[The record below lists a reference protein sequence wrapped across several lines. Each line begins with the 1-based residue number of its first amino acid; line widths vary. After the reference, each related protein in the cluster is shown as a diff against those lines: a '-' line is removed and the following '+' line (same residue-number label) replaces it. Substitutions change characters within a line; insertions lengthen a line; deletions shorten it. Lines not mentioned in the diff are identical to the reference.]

1 MDGIS
6 ISDLQ
11 ETLNY
16 ISDENFE
23 RLLRFWRGDILSSQ
37 DQSLLQKEITETKG
51 MLSALRFKDS
61 SPYYQHHETT

>member
-6 ISDLQ
+6 TSDLQ

-61 SPYYQHHETT
+61 NPYYPHHETT